1 MIAISHLAAPAE
13 RLRGALNA
21 LSSVLALFFRL
32 YVGQAFF
39 LSGLTKI
46 RDWDSTLFLFQEE
59 YHVPV
64 LPPEVAACMG
74 AAGELILPVFL
85 VLGLAGRFGA
95 IGLTVV
101 NIVAVISY
109 PGLAAAALKDHYIW
123 GAMLLVILFYGP
135 GKLSLDAVI
144 WPRLSGRSGQS

>member
-1 MIAISHLAAPAE
+1 MTTLASLALPAE
-13 RLRGALNA
+13 RLRNA
-21 LSSVLALFFRL
+21 LDALSNVLALLFRL

-46 RDWDSTLFLFQEE
+46 RDWDSTLFLFNEE

-64 LPPEVAACMG
+64 LPPEVAAWMG

-95 IGLTVV
+95 LGLTVV
-101 NIVAVISY
+101 NIVAAISY

-123 GAMLLVILFYGP
+123 GAMLLVIVCYGP
-135 GKLSLDAVI
+135 GKLSLDALL
-144 WPRLSGRSGQS
+144 WPRLLKRKGA